1 MVAVGASLTDI
12 ECQIDFCV
20 GKSRDRVH
28 NWLDAEEDEEIN
40 FTRYKI
46 TFLGQEIS
54 TRLAS
59 YRPKN
64 GVTPRVTLTS
74 SH

>member
-1 MVAVGASLTDI
+1 MVAIGASLTDI

-46 TFLGQEIS
+46 TLDLLRYCSPDWKSGSFVFD
-54 TRLAS
+54 
-59 YRPKN
+59 RPPAW
-64 GVTPRVTLTS
+64 T
-74 SH
+74 